1 MKKIVF
7 FLIIVSITSLL
18 SAQLDTIGKYP
29 YLYHYNWPETGVI
42 QNASV
47 YCTILTNSAKS
58 PAYWG
63 DSVDWWINYWGSPSV
78 FACEYALYQHTDIP
92 LNVIGLAIG
101 YQSYGANLIKSVR
114 LYDSTMTELALVSG
128 TYSQNPPNITVYTD
142 TNAHHFFFPGLDIQY
157 DQSNLPNTYL
167 YYEFFDKEIVVSG
180 DYYIGYYPEF
190 PSCSALLPA
199 YIYETHGEP
208 YHFTNQFRLRVDS
221 VWSPIRTSPNVP
233 VLFAILK
240 LPCEPL
246 DSVSLV
252 AGADGCLHVD
262 WEAPELQSSWTVSLT
277 LPNGSEIMQPTDT
290 NHWEYCGI
298 TPGAYYRVKVRSRCD
313 DINGHSW
320 SDWSREFSV
329 GNPQAISET
338 ALPTLDVHPNPTDGT
353 VLIPAEGI
361 REVWCVAADGRRT
374 QLVMKN
380 GNVSLKD
387 HTAGLYVLE
396 IQTDEGLFSAKVI
409 KK

>member
-1 MKKIVF
+1 MKKIVLF
-7 FLIIVSITSLL
+7 FVIIANAINVL

-29 YLYHYNWPETGVI
+29 YLYHYNWPETGVV
-42 QNASV
+42 QDDSV
-47 YCTILTNSAKS
+47 YCGILLDSPKS

-78 FACEYALYQHTDIP
+78 RACEYALYQHTDTP
-92 LNVIGLAIG
+92 LNIIGLALNFQAGRFSNKI
-101 YQSYGANLIKSVR
+101 IR
-114 LYDSTMTELALVSG
+114 LYDSTMTELASASG
-128 TYSQNPPNITVYTD
+128 MFSEIWTPYTVYTD

-157 DQSNLPNTYL
+157 DQSNVADTYL
-167 YYEFFDKEIVVSG
+167 YYEFFDKEVVVSG
-180 DYYIGYYPEF
+180 DYYIGYYPEY
-190 PSCSALLPA
+190 SICAALLPS

-208 YHFTNQFRLRVDS
+208 YHFANQFRLRVDS

-252 AGADGCLHVD
+252 AGTDGCLHVD

-277 LPNGSEIMQPTDT
+277 LPNGSEIVQPTDT

-320 SDWSREFSV
+320 SDWSREFSI
-329 GNPQAISET
+329 GHQAIDET

-353 VLIPAEGI
+353 VVIPAEGI
-361 REVWCVAADGRRT
+361 REVWCVAADGRRS
-374 QLVMKN
+374 QLKVKN
-380 GNVSLKD
+380 GQVSLKD
-387 HTAGLYVLE
+387 YPAGLYMLE
-396 IQTDEGLFSAKVI
+396 IQTDEGLFSAKVV
-409 KK
+409 KQ